1 MGTAA
6 LWEQLKTNFI
16 LVASNPVLGTR
27 RMEKSVS
34 KLNNA
39 GFATNRC
46 FCLAAVKTVEQ
57 SSTLLS
63 GHAMT
68 TKQGIHFVIYKKCL
82 LQAFKVFFL
91 LKIVFFLKERIEA
104 NNKVI

>member
-16 LVASNPVLGTR
+16 LGAPNPVLGTR

-39 GFATNRC
+39 GFAMSRC
-46 FCLAAVKTVEQ
+46 FCLAAVKTLKQ

-68 TKQGIHFVIYKKCL
+68 TKQGIHFVIYRKCL
-82 LQAFKVFFL
+82 L
-91 LKIVFFLKERIEA
+91 
-104 NNKVI
+104 

>member
-6 LWEQLKTNFI
+6 LWKELKTNFI
-16 LVASNPVLGTR
+16 LVTSNPVLGTR

-39 GFATNRC
+39 GFAMSRC
-46 FCLAAVKTVEQ
+46 FCLAAVKTSQQ

-68 TKQGIHFVIYKKCL
+68 TKQGIHFVIHRRCL
-82 LQAFKVFFL
+82 L
-91 LKIVFFLKERIEA
+91 
-104 NNKVI
+104 